1 VSERELIFDRKI
13 VKNKKRGIYILSIGR
28 ILRALNAT
36 DWDLVRIYAKRED
49 DNTIVL
55 RMVRVI

>member
-1 VSERELIFDRKI
+1 MSERELIFDRKI